1 MDAKEKKGER
11 PRVMIVDDDKAL
23 LRAARMLLE
32 QEGLEVVV
40 CSSGREAIDKFNE
53 EIYTV
58 VLDIAMPEMSG
69 LEVFELLKKRNPLVP
84 IIFHTCVGDTSE
96 RAEIRR
102 TFRPNGYVW
111 KGGSADEL
119 IDTVLGAVHGYSKYL
134 EVIRLS
140 TILEERE
147 KENVS
152 LREALGKE
160 AHFEDL
166 HTNDP
171 RMKEVIGQAQK
182 ASMTPYAVLI
192 TGESGTGKELLAKA
206 IHYNSPRA
214 GKPFITLNCAAIPR
228 ELIESELFGYEKG
241 AFTGATQRKLGLFE
255 VADQGSV
262 FLDEIGD
269 LSLSA
274 QAKILR
280 VLQEKEFQRVG
291 GDETIKVDV
300 RILVAT
306 NKNLAEEIKNNKFRE
321 DLFYRLNAV
330 SIHLPPLRERKGD
343 IHLLVDHF
351 LKKSAQ
357 EIKKDVRGISQECMD
372 FLEKYD
378 WPGNI
383 RELQNVIERLVTLT
397 ENDSVITEDYLPP
410 ELLSQMVR
418 SPRPYKYSGKL
429 YQTIHALERDM
440 IASALKEADNNKSK
454 AAEILGISRPLLYRK
469 MELYGLTE
477 SAQEN
482 SKE

>member
-1 MDAKEKKGER
+1 MDAEDNKEER
-11 PRVMIVDDDKAL
+11 PYVMIVDDDAAV
-23 LRAARMLLE
+23 RRSARMLLE
-32 QEGLEVVV
+32 QEGLKVVS

-53 EIYTV
+53 KIHAV

-69 LEVFELLKKRNPLVP
+69 LEVFEEIKNKNPLVP
-84 IIFHTCVGDTSE
+84 IIFHTCVGDISE
-96 RAEIRR
+96 RIKIRR

-111 KGGSADEL
+111 KGGNTNEL
-119 IDTVLGAVHGYSKYL
+119 TDTVLGAVQGYSKYL
-134 EVIRLS
+134 EVIRLNVV
-140 TILEERE
+140 LEKRE

-152 LREALGKE
+152 LREELGKE

-166 HTNDP
+166 YTKDP
-171 RMKEVIGQAQK
+171 RMKEVIIQAQK
-182 ASMTPYAVLI
+182 ASITPYTVLI

-214 GKPFITLNCAAIPR
+214 DKPFIILNCAAIPR

-255 VADQGSV
+255 VANQGSI

-269 LSLSA
+269 LSTSA

-300 RILVAT
+300 RILAAT
-306 NKNLAEEIKNNKFRE
+306 NKNLAAEIRNNNFRE

-343 IHLLVDHF
+343 IPLLVDHF
-351 LKKSAQ
+351 LKKSSQ
-357 EIKKDVRGISQECMD
+357 EIKKGIRGISPECMG
-372 FLEKYD
+372 FLERYD

-383 RELQNVIERLVTLT
+383 RELQNVIERLVTWA
-397 ENDSVITEDYLPP
+397 ENDSIITEDYLPP

-429 YQTIHALERDM
+429 YQTIHALERDI
-440 IASALKEADNNKSK
+440 IASALKEADGNKSK
-454 AAEILGISRPLLYRK
+454 VAEILGISRPLLYRK

-477 SAQEN
+477 SVQN
-482 SKE
+482 PPT